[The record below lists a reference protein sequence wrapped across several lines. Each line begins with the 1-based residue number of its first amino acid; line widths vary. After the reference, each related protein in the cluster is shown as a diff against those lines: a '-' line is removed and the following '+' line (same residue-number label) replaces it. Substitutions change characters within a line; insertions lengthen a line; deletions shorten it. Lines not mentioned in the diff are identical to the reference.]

1 MALVAF
7 FLGLVVGLSLCLIQ
21 RLWLDRQYKSL
32 LRTLPDEGLG
42 DSLPALVR
50 LRRAIAIA
58 NQRQHHL
65 TEQLHIWQ
73 QILQVAPV
81 GYLQVDEENQLL
93 WCNQQARQLLSIQ
106 NWEPERSRLLLKV
119 VRSYELDYLI
129 EETRTKAQPSQ
140 REWVFHPAVADA
152 EAMGRVR
159 SLTLRGYSWPLPN
172 GEVGVFLEN
181 RQDAVTLIQTRNR
194 WVSDLAH
201 ELRTPLTSIRLVAEA
216 LQLRLEPPTR
226 TWVERML
233 GETNRLIKLVQDWL
247 DLISIEADPSK
258 NISVKVLEIQ
268 NIIQTAWQTLEP
280 LTRQKELNFVYS
292 GATNISLVADES
304 RLMQVFLNLFDN
316 SIRYSE
322 VGETVRV
329 EVSLLP
335 CLENPINVQ
344 IDVIDTGPGFPE
356 TDLPYVFDRLYRGE
370 LSRVRNACVIPSN
383 DKAKEQADQTRLS
396 TISSGSGLGLAI
408 VRQII
413 IAHGGSVS
421 AQNHPQTG
429 GAWLQII
436 LPYVERADVS

>member
-1 MALVAF
+1 MALVVF
-7 FLGLVVGLSLCLIQ
+7 LLGLAVGLSLSLIQ
-21 RLWLDRQYKSL
+21 RLWLNRHYKSL

-50 LRRAIAIA
+50 LRRAIAVA
-58 NQRQHHL
+58 NQNQNHL
-65 TEQLHIWQ
+65 EQQLETWQ

-129 EETRTKAQPSQ
+129 EQTRTKAQPSQ

-152 EAMGRVR
+152 EAMERVR

-172 GEVGVFLEN
+172 GQVGVFLEN
-181 RQDAVTLIQTRNR
+181 RQDAVTLTQTRNR

-258 NISVKVLEIQ
+258 NLSLKMLELHSLV
-268 NIIQTAWQTLEP
+268 QTAWQTLEP
-280 LTRQKELNFVYS
+280 IARPKQLNFVYC
-292 GATNISLVADES
+292 GEKNISLVADES
-304 RLMQVFLNLFDN
+304 RLTQVFLNLFDN

-322 VGETVRV
+322 SGGTVQV
-329 EVSLLP
+329 EVILLP
-335 CLENPINVQ
+335 SVENPTNVQ
-344 IDVIDTGPGFPE
+344 INLIDSGPGFPE
-356 TDLPYVFDRLYRGE
+356 CDLPYVFDRLYRGE
-370 LSRVRNACVIPSN
+370 PSRVRNSSGDQQQV
-383 DKAKEQADQTRLS
+383 EQSRLS
-396 TISSGSGLGLAI
+396 TVSTGSGLGLAI

-413 IAHGGSVS
+413 IAHGGEVK
-421 AQNHPQTG
+421 AKNHPQTG
-429 GAWLQII
+429 AAWLQIV
-436 LPYVERADVS
+436 LPYVEGAGVD

>member
-1 MALVAF
+1 MAFVAF
-7 FLGLVVGLSLCLIQ
+7 LLGLAVGLGLCLIQ

-50 LRRAIAIA
+50 LRRAIAVA
-58 NQRQHHL
+58 NQNQHHL
-65 TEQLHIWQ
+65 TEQLQTWQ

-106 NWEPERSRLLLKV
+106 NWEPERLRLLLKV

-129 EETRTKAQPSQ
+129 EQTRTKAQPSQ

-152 EAMGRVR
+152 EAMERVR

-172 GEVGVFLEN
+172 GQVGVFLEN
-181 RQDAVTLIQTRNR
+181 RQDAVTLTQTRNR

-258 NISVKVLEIQ
+258 NLSLKMLELHSL
-268 NIIQTAWQTLEP
+268 IQTAWQTLEP
-280 LTRQKELNFVYS
+280 IARPKQLNFVYS
-292 GATNISLVADES
+292 GPKNISLVADES
-304 RLMQVFLNLFDN
+304 RLTQVFLNLFDN

-322 VGETVRV
+322 SGGTV
-329 EVSLLP
+329 EVEVMLLP
-335 CLENPINVQ
+335 SVENATNVQ
-344 IDVIDTGPGFPE
+344 INLIDSGPGFPE
-356 TDLPYVFDRLYRGE
+356 CDLPYVFDRLYRGE
-370 LSRVRNACVIPSN
+370 PSRVRNSSLAQQE
-383 DKAKEQADQTRLS
+383 AEQTRLS
-396 TISSGSGLGLAI
+396 TASTGSGLGLAI

-413 IAHGGSVS
+413 IAHGGEVK

-429 GAWLQII
+429 AAWLQIV
-436 LPYVERADVS
+436 LPYVEEAGVDESR

>member
-7 FLGLVVGLSLCLIQ
+7 LLGLAVGLSLCLIQ
-21 RLWLDRQYKSL
+21 RLWLNRQYKSL

-50 LRRAIAIA
+50 LRRAIAVA
-58 NQRQHHL
+58 NQNQHHL
-65 TEQLHIWQ
+65 KQQLETWQ

-106 NWEPERSRLLLKV
+106 NWEPERLRLLLKV

-129 EETRTKAQPSQ
+129 EQTRTKAQPSQ

-152 EAMGRVR
+152 EAMERVR

-172 GEVGVFLEN
+172 GQVGVFLEN
-181 RQDAVTLIQTRNR
+181 RQDTVTLTQTRNR

-258 NISVKVLEIQ
+258 NLSLKMLELHSL
-268 NIIQTAWQTLEP
+268 IQTAWQTLEP
-280 LTRQKELNFVYS
+280 IARPKQLNFVYS
-292 GATNISLVADES
+292 GAKNISLVADES
-304 RLMQVFLNLFDN
+304 RLTQVFLNLFDN

-322 VGETVRV
+322 SGGTV
-329 EVSLLP
+329 EVEVMLLP
-335 CLENPINVQ
+335 SVENPTNVQ
-344 IDVIDTGPGFPE
+344 INLIDSGPGFPE
-356 TDLPYVFDRLYRGE
+356 CDLPYVFDRLYRGE
-370 LSRVRNACVIPSN
+370 PSRVRNSSLAQQE
-383 DKAKEQADQTRLS
+383 AEQRQLS
-396 TISSGSGLGLAI
+396 TVSTGSGLGLAI

-413 IAHGGSVS
+413 IAHGGEVK

-429 GAWLQII
+429 AAWLQIV
-436 LPYVERADVS
+436 LPYVEGAGVD

>member
-1 MALVAF
+1 MAFVAF
-7 FLGLVVGLSLCLIQ
+7 LLGLAVGLGLFVVQ
-21 RLWLDRQYKSL
+21 RLWLNRQYKSL

-58 NQRQHHL
+58 NQHQHNL
-65 TEQLHIWQ
+65 TEQLLTWQ

-129 EETRTKAQPSQ
+129 EQTRTNAQPSQ

-172 GEVGVFLEN
+172 GQVGVFLEN

-258 NISVKVLEIQ
+258 NLSLKVLEVHSL
-268 NIIQTAWQTLEP
+268 IQTAWQTLEP
-280 LTRQKELNFVYS
+280 LARPKQLNFVYS
-292 GATNISLVADES
+292 GPTNISLVADES

-316 SIRYSE
+316 SIRYSGA
-322 VGETVRV
+322 GETVQV
-329 EVSLLP
+329 EVKLLP
-335 CLENPINVQ
+335 SLENPINLQ
-344 IDVIDTGPGFPE
+344 IDLIDTGPGFPD
-356 TDLPYVFDRLYRGE
+356 TDLAYVFDRLYRGE
-370 LSRVRNACVIPSN
+370 PSRVRNSSIAP
-383 DKAKEQADQTRLS
+383 EQSEQSRLS
-396 TISSGSGLGLAI
+396 TVSNGSGLGLAI

-413 IAHGGSVS
+413 IAHGGEIS
-421 AQNHPQTG
+421 AQNHPRTG
-429 GAWLQII
+429 GAWLKII
-436 LPYVERADVS
+436 LPYVKEEDLP